1 MVRRAAVALAAL
13 TLLAGCSEPEET
25 GGTPA
30 AETPVT
36 LQLPAAGSG
45 RCLSPTA
52 DALSRADVAFD
63 GRVENISGSDVELK
77 VDTWFASRRG
87 RERDES
93 VVVTTLRGTRSTE
106 AIPIFRRGDRYLVA
120 ALGTQ
125 VMICGATD
133 VWSPDL
139 EVLYRQ
145 AFG

>member
-1 MVRRAAVALAAL
+1 MVRRATVALAAL
-13 TLLAGCSEPEET
+13 ALLAGCSDPEET

-36 LQLPAAGSG
+36 LQLPAAGAG

-52 DALSRADVAFD
+52 DTLSRADLAFD
-63 GRVENISGSDVELK
+63 GRVENISGSDVELS
-77 VDTWFASRRG
+77 VDTWFVSAVGGSATSR
-87 RERDES
+87 S
-93 VVVTTLRGTRSTE
+93 SSPRSG
-106 AIPIFRRGDRYLVA
+106 APAAPRPSAIFRRGDRYLVA
-120 ALGTQ
+120 AVGTQ

-139 EVLYRQ
+139 EVLYRR